1 MPEPN
6 LPPLRLID
14 KDEPSDNYNIL
25 NIGDYRNNLPELPHI
40 TRNKLVN
47 DYDLS
52 NDHAYRLLEEPT
64 LMKYFYEIIK
74 QQKKTTKSKN
84 ELKNN
89 AKMASQLLFC
99 DLENIRCKWMLT
111 NMNELHVSPQ
121 HVARAAEMRV
131 NKELSSHLVRE
142 ALNLIMS
149 VEKYRNI
156 GLDDIVNEQGWLES
170 FRDKER
176 ICDIVKEAINDH
188 RKLVG
193 KYVRGNVKGYDT
205 IVRNI
210 FKKHGSD
217 LDPHLVRAEL
227 TRQLEHLKSL
237 QQ

>member
-25 NIGDYRNNLPELPHI
+25 NISDYRNNLPELPHV
-40 TRNKLVN
+40 TRNKLIN

-64 LMKYFYEIIK
+64 LMEYFNEVIRI
-74 QQKKTTKSKN
+74 QKETCKSKN
-84 ELKNN
+84 ELKKY
-89 AKMASQLLFC
+89 AKMSSQLLFC
-99 DLENIRCKWMLT
+99 DLENIRTKWMLT
-111 NMNELHVSPQ
+111 NVNELHVSPQ

-131 NKELSSHLVRE
+131 KKELSSHLIRE

-149 VEKYRNI
+149 IEKYRNAR
-156 GLDDIVNEQGWLES
+156 LDDIVNDQGWLEI

-176 ICDIVKEAINDH
+176 IEGIVKEAIKDH
-188 RKLVG
+188 SKLVG
-193 KYVRGNVKGYDT
+193 KYVRGNVKGFDT

-237 QQ
+237 EQ